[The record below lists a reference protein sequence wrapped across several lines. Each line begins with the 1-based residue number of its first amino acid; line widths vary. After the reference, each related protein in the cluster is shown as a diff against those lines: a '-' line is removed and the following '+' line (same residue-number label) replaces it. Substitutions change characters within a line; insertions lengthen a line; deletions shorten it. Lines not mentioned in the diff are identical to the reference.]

1 MPSLREGAAACGSVV
16 LVALFAAAQPAGIA
30 QEIKPA
36 DCPPAARK
44 TLEAEARGAR
54 IAAVRKEQDGD
65 EAIYWADATIEG
77 KTYAIGV
84 LGDGTLVEMNLAV
97 DGAELTLDRCPAAVQ
112 ATFRREAMGEKI
124 EGVGKDM
131 KYGTTVYETVVHHR
145 GRAYELVVAEDGTLV
160 EKVLVIDDE
169 ELPLDR
175 CPAAVQAALKHH
187 ARGGAISDV
196 TRSAGILHPTFEAEV
211 QVKDRIYLIEVAED
225 GRLISKSLEAGEE

>member
-1 MPSLREGAAACGSVV
+1 MPSLRDVVAACGSVV
-16 LVALFAAAQPAGIA
+16 LLALFAAVPPGEA
-30 QEIKPA
+30 QEIKLA
-36 DCPPAARK
+36 DCPPAAQK
-44 TLEAEARGAR
+44 TLEAEAHGAQ
-54 IAAVRKEQDGD
+54 ITAVRKEQDGD

-97 DGAELTLDRCPAAVQ
+97 DGAEVPFDRCPAAVQ
-112 ATFRREAMGEKI
+112 ATFHREAMGEKV

-131 KYGTTVYETVVHHR
+131 KYGTTVYETVVRHR

-160 EKVLVIDDE
+160 EKVLIIDDE

-187 ARGGAISDV
+187 ARGGAISEV
-196 TRSAGILHPTFEAEV
+196 TRSAGILHPTYEAEV
-211 QVKDRIYLIEVAED
+211 QLKDRIYLIEVAEN

>member
-1 MPSLREGAAACGSVV
+1 MPLLRDVAAACGSVV
-16 LVALFAAAQPAGIA
+16 LLALVAAAPRGNA
-30 QEIKPA
+30 QEIKLA

-44 TLEAEARGAR
+44 ALEVEAPGGR
-54 IAAVRKEQDGD
+54 ITTVRKEQDGD
-65 EAIYWADATIEG
+65 EAIYWTDATIEG

-97 DGAELTLDRCPAAVQ
+97 DGAEVPLDRCPAAVQ
-112 ATFRREAMGEKI
+112 AAFRREAMGEKV

-131 KYGTTVYETVVHHR
+131 KYGTTVYETVVHHS
-145 GRAYELVVAEDGTLV
+145 GRAYELVVAEDGMLV

-175 CPAAVQAALKHH
+175 CPAAVQAALRHH
-187 ARGGAISDV
+187 ARGGAISEV
-196 TRSAGILHPTFEAEV
+196 TRSAGILHPTYEAEV
-211 QVKDRIYLIEVAED
+211 QLKDRIYLIEVAEN

>member
-1 MPSLREGAAACGSVV
+1 MPPLRDVAAACGSVV
-16 LVALFAAAQPAGIA
+16 LLALLAAAPPGIA
-30 QEIKPA
+30 QETRLA

-44 TLEAEARGAR
+44 TLEAEAQGAR
-54 IAAVRKEQDGD
+54 ITAVRKEQDGD
-65 EAIYWADATIEG
+65 ETVYWADATIEG

-97 DGAELTLDRCPAAVQ
+97 DGAELTLDRCPPAVQ
-112 ATFRREAMGEKI
+112 AGFRREAMGEKI

-169 ELPLDR
+169 ELTLDR

-187 ARGGAISDV
+187 ARNGAISDV

-211 QVKDRIYLIEVAED
+211 QLKDRIYLIEVAEN